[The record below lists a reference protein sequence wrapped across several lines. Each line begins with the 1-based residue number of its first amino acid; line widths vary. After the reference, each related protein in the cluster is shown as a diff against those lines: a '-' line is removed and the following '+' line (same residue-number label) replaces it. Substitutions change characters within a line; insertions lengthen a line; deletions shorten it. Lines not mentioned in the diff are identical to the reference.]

1 MRALLALIFCLLAM
15 PALAEEKLVVA
26 TCGEKGCVCAL
37 SSVTVDEATVVLGI
51 DPPPPGKG
59 EVKLVEYNGQVM
71 WSRLPLRQINI
82 VAGGNDE
89 CPLRLFPDEEM
100 VPLDGAWV
108 GTATPITSKGCP
120 PGLDALL
127 APLLKGVVIPRQMA
141 WGGSFNPD
149 KMRDQSSEQAVSW
162 SKVTPRSF
170 KGEVANMPD
179 ASAAAK
185 ISVDFQAT
193 LVSPE
198 AIRGVIRLRLKSKAG
213 AGASKVLEMAGLAN
227 CLSVTRYDFRRTG
240 P

>member
-1 MRALLALIFCLLAM
+1 MRALLALILCLLAM
-15 PALAEEKLVVA
+15 PVLAEEKLVLA

-37 SSVTVDEATVVLGI
+37 SSITVDEATVVLGI
-51 DPPPPGKG
+51 DPPPPGEG

-71 WSRLPLRQINI
+71 WSRLPLRDINI
-82 VAGGNDE
+82 LAGGNDE
-89 CPLRLFPDEEM
+89 CPLRLLPDKVV
-100 VPLDGAWV
+100 VPLDGSWV
-108 GTATPITSKGCP
+108 GTATPISSQGCP

-127 APLLKGVVIPRQMA
+127 TPILKGIIIPRQMA

-149 KMRDQSSEQAVSW
+149 KMRDQSSEQAVRW

-170 KGEVANMPD
+170 KGEVANLPA

-193 LVSPE
+193 LVSLKS
-198 AIRGVIRLRLKSKAG
+198 IRGVIRLRLKSKG
-213 AGASKVLEMAGLAN
+213 GSGASKVLEMAGIAN